1 MHPSASCRKA
11 RHPACLP
18 LGEAAA
24 MGALADQALKNAD
37 NQQL

>member
-1 MHPSASCRKA
+1 MHPPAGCRKA
-11 RHPACLP
+11 RYPACVP
-18 LGEAAA
+18 LGEAAS